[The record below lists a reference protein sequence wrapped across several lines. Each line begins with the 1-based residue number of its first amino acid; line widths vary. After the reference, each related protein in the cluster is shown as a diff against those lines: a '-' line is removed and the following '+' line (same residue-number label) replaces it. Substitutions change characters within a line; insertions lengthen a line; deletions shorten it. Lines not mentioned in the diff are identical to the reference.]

1 MTGGGGGIEA
11 AARTRMGAG
20 IMWCYSVKSRLAGFA
35 LLVGLLA
42 LGGCAERNTA
52 IYLPDTTAPEVSA
65 LAESGGT
72 ITWETDE
79 NSNCVLLYGQ
89 KAGIYDHYGYNV
101 VDGGLSHHVDLIDVG
116 SGRYYF
122 RVMARDDAGNQ
133 TISEESSTEL
143 PVSHTPVAEPFVYTM
158 IDVGWGDCHFLEF
171 PSGTT
176 VMIDAGSDSASHR
189 ANVIDFLETRGI
201 TPPAGI
207 TYMIGTHAH
216 GDHLGGFPGSLV
228 VFYHAAVFL
237 APELASVS
245 VFQYLKKP
253 LDEAGLTE
261 RYGLRAGQTN
271 EDTDFLKWDEEHG
284 VRVKV
289 MSAGAGRFFSPDN
302 SGDSVNCD
310 SAVLKVSYGRVDF
323 LFTGD
328 AEEFAEDLMIKDY
341 GAELACEVLKVAHHG
356 NDDATSNLFLEWV
369 RPRVGFI
376 SNSLVDNDGVFK
388 QSVIDLLK
396 SFGVNYYVTDRT
408 YMDAARTAVPEY
420 GNVTVTTDGETFV
433 VSSWK

>member
-1 MTGGGGGIEA
+1 
-11 AARTRMGAG
+11 
-20 IMWCYSVKSRLAGFA
+20 MWCYSVKARLAGFA

-42 LGGCAERNTA
+42 LGGCAERDTS
-52 IYLPDTTAPEVSA
+52 IFLPDTTAPEISA

-89 KAGIYDHYGYNV
+89 KSGIYDHYGYNV
-101 VDGGLSHHVDLIDVG
+101 VDGGLSHHADLIDVTAG
-116 SGRYYF
+116 KYYF
-122 RVMARDDAGNQ
+122 RIMATDRAGNVS
-133 TISEESSTEL
+133 TSSEESFTSTVL
-143 PVSHTPVAEPFVYTM
+143 PQSDKFVYTM
-158 IDVGWGDCHFLEF
+158 VDIGWGDCHFLEF
-171 PSGTT
+171 PNGTR
-176 VMIDAGSDSASHR
+176 VMIDSGSGSIPHNSNINA
-189 ANVIDFLETRGI
+189 FLAARHIE
-201 TPPAGI
+201 PPAGI

-228 VFYHAAVFL
+228 VFYHDAVFL
-237 APELASVS
+237 APEPASVS

-253 LDEAGLTE
+253 LDEAGVTE

-310 SAVLKVSYGRVDF
+310 SAVLKISYGRVDF
-323 LFTGD
+323 LLGGD

-341 GAELACEVLKVAHHG
+341 GAELACEVLKAGHHG
-356 NDDATSNLFLEWV
+356 NDDATSSLFLNWV
-369 RPRVGFI
+369 RPRVGLI
-376 SNSLVDNDGVFK
+376 SNSLAENDGVFK

-396 SFGVNYYVTDRT
+396 SYGVNYYVTDRT
-408 YMDAARTAVPEY
+408 YMDAARTAPPQY